1 MTSTKDKVTQRVT
14 DVVLR
19 EGAQR
24 RPHRRHSC
32 CGQRQAALFIQAY
45 KSKQAIFEAC
55 TDFFSERV
63 ADVGNAIGLP
73 GSAGTEGSY
82 ADVGVEEIVD
92 FTTQLL
98 VFYLHDDVVAKFRR
112 MLTIE
117 RHREPKL
124 NREIERLFID
134 GRSNTKKRCSQ
145 NLWTPDSSKG
155 RVLTFLPCAFT
166 RPYSIVCKIRYE
178 CFRRRNGEERSTT
191 DHKGTLFDLL
201 A

>member
-1 MTSTKDKVTQRVT
+1 MRPTKEKI
-14 DVVLR
+14 LKK
-19 EGAQR
+19 
-24 RPHRRHSC
+24 SL
-32 CGQRQAALFIQAY
+32 ALFSERGYSAVRVADIAAAVGVKPPSLY
-45 KSKQAIFEAC
+45 KHYAGKQAIFDAC
-55 TDFFSERV
+55 AGFFSERV

-73 GSAGTEGSY
+73 GSAGAEGSY

-134 GRSNTKKRCSQ
+134 GAIEHEEKVFTELMDAGLIERQSPHIFALRFYTSIFYRMQNT
-145 NLWTPDSSKG
+145 
-155 RVLTFLPCAFT
+155 
-166 RPYSIVCKIRYE
+166 I
-178 CFRRRNGEERSTT
+178 
-191 DHKGTLFDLL
+191 
-201 A
+201 

>member
-98 VFYLHDDVVAKFRR
+98 VFYQHDDVVAKFRR

-134 GRSNTKKRCSQ
+134 GAIEHEEKVFTELMDAGLIERQSPHIFALRFYTSIFYRMQNT
-145 NLWTPDSSKG
+145 
-155 RVLTFLPCAFT
+155 
-166 RPYSIVCKIRYE
+166 I
-178 CFRRRNGEERSTT
+178 
-191 DHKGTLFDLL
+191 
-201 A
+201 